1 MKIGIVNDSPLAVA
15 AMHRMLSREPGW
27 RVMWVAENGAQAVE
41 NCASMRPDLVLMD
54 LMMPVMDGVEATR
67 RIMAQSP
74 CAIVVV
80 TSDVLRHTSSVF
92 EAMGH
97 GALDAVDTPT
107 LAACDGTNG
116 TPALIRKIRNVGW
129 LIGDKNNDA
138 PLVAEPASRR
148 SADSPLVAIGASAG
162 GPATLAQLLND
173 LPSDFGGSIIMVQHV
188 DAVFSEG
195 MARWL
200 NDQCKLTVRLAREG
214 ERPSAGTALLAGTN
228 DHLKLHADGFLRYS
242 AEPREFLYRPSID
255 VFFDSVVQ
263 HWRGAA
269 LGVLLTGM
277 GRDGAEGLK
286 RMRQQG
292 FHTIA
297 QDKDSCA
304 VYGMPKAAAAIGAA
318 VQILPIGEIAGAIL
332 AKVKKAEH
340 NANPK

>member
-1 MKIGIVNDSPLAVA
+1 MNIGIVNDSPLAVA
-15 AMHRMLSREPGW
+15 VMQKMLATEPGYSLI
-27 RVMWVAENGAQAVE
+27 WVANNGARAVE
-41 NCASMRPDLVLMD
+41 LCAQRRPDLVLMD
-54 LMMPVMDGVEATR
+54 LMMPEMDGVEATK
-67 RIMAQSP
+67 RIMAATP

-107 LAACDGTNG
+107 FATCESTAGM
-116 TPALIRKIRNVGW
+116 PALLRKIRNVRW
-129 LIGDKNNDA
+129 LVGEKHQASVPI
-138 PLVAEPASRR
+138 AEPQARR
-148 SADSPLVAIGASAG
+148 TSDSPLFAIGASAG
-162 GPATLAQLLND
+162 GPATLAELLGQLPAN
-173 LPSDFGGSIIMVQHV
+173 FGGSIVMVQHV

-200 NDQCKLTVRLAREG
+200 NEQCPMTVRLAREG
-214 ERPSAGTALLAGTN
+214 ERPCAGTALLAGTN
-228 DHLKLHADGFLRYS
+228 DHIKLQADGSLRYS

-255 VFFDSVVQ
+255 VFFDSVIE
-263 HWRGAA
+263 HCRGTAV
-269 LGVLLTGM
+269 GVLLTGM

-286 RMRQQG
+286 RMRTRG

-318 VQILPIGEIAGAIL
+318 VQILPVADIAQAML
-332 AKVKKAEH
+332 SRVKKAEQH
-340 NANPK
+340 ANQT

>member
-15 AMHRMLSREPGW
+15 VMQKMLSTEPGW
-27 RVMWVAENGAQAVE
+27 KVIWVADNGAKAVE
-41 NCASMRPDLVLMD
+41 FCEHTRPDLVLMD

-67 RIMAQSP
+67 LIMAQTP

-107 LAACDGTNG
+107 VAACDGTSG
-116 TPALIRKIRNVGW
+116 LPPLLRKIRNVRW
-129 LIGDKNNDA
+129 LIGEKNKST
-138 PLVAEPASRR
+138 PVVAEPQARR
-148 SADSPLVAIGASAG
+148 SNDSPLIAIGASAG
-162 GPATLAQLLND
+162 GPATLAQLLNE
-173 LPSDFGGSIIMVQHV
+173 LPDNFGGSIVMVQHV

-200 NDQCKLTVRLAREG
+200 NDQCSMTVRLAREG
-214 ERPSAGTALLAGTN
+214 ERPSPGTALLAGTN
-228 DHLKLHADGFLRYS
+228 DHIKLQADGSLRYS

-255 VFFDSVVQ
+255 VFFDSVIE
-263 HWRGAA
+263 HCRGTAV
-269 LGVLLTGM
+269 GVLLTGM

-286 RMRQQG
+286 RMRMRG

-297 QDKDSCA
+297 QDKDTCA

-318 VQILPIGEIAGAIL
+318 VQILPLSDIADAIQSR
-332 AKVKKAEH
+332 VKKAEH
-340 NANPK
+340 YANQK